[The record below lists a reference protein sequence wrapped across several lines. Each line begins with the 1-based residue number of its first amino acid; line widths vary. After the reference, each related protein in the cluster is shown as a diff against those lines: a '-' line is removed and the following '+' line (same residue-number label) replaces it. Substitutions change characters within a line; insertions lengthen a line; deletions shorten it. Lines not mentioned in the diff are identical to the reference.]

1 MSGPATTS
9 PAAAPQAAAPV
20 TGPEIA
26 AAHASPAQGS
36 PPQFGPAPWSP
47 SVWAIFAATWRR
59 DLQIEWR
66 ERQALNAMLFYALLV
81 IVIFSFA
88 FEAQAALTARV
99 GGGLLWVAFLFA
111 GLLALDRA
119 FAREAAG
126 DCLTG
131 LAISPASRAAALAG
145 KCAAALVLMLAI
157 EIVLVPLFA
166 VLFNA
171 PPRAQWGG
179 IAVTAVLGTW
189 ALAATGTYFS
199 ALGAHTRQRA
209 LLLPLLLLPVAIPAV
224 IAMVQATQLYL
235 TGRGD
240 AGFWL
245 QLLLAY
251 DAIFSALGILLADL
265 VLEAE

>member
-1 MSGPATTS
+1 MLPEVVSQPGGQPS
-9 PAAAPQAAAPV
+9 PPQAA
-20 TGPEIA
+20 
-26 AAHASPAQGS
+26 PA
-36 PPQFGPAPWSP
+36 GPASRRPEGP
-47 SVWAIFAATWRR
+47 QARPTAAGVFFATWRR
-59 DLQIEWR
+59 DLRIEWR

-88 FEAQAALTARV
+88 FEAQASLTVRV

-119 FAREAAG
+119 FGRETAG

-131 LAISPASRAAALAG
+131 LVISPASRAAALAG
-145 KCAAALVLMLAI
+145 KFAAAFVLMLAI
-157 EIVLVPLFA
+157 EVILVPLFA

-171 PPRAQWGG
+171 PPRAEWGG
-179 IAVTAVLGTW
+179 IALTAVLGTW

-199 ALGAHTRQRA
+199 ALGAHAGQRT

-235 TGRGD
+235 NGRGG

-245 QLLLAY
+245 QLLIAY
-251 DAIFSALGILLADL
+251 DAIFTALGVLLADA

>member
-1 MSGPATTS
+1 MHMTP
-9 PAAAPQAAAPV
+9 PAAPPSTPPAPAPASAAAL
-20 TGPEIA
+20 A
-26 AAHASPAQGS
+26 PAGH
-36 PPQFGPAPWSP
+36 P
-47 SVWAIFAATWRR
+47 SALAVFWATWRR
-59 DLQIEWR
+59 DLRIEWR

-88 FEAQAALTARV
+88 FEAQAALTVRV

-119 FAREAAG
+119 FARETAG

-145 KCAAALVLMLAI
+145 KFSAAFVLMLAI
-157 EIVLVPLFA
+157 EGVILPLFA

-171 PPRAQWGG
+171 PPGARWGG
-179 IAVTAVLGTW
+179 ILLTAVLGTW

-199 ALGAHTRQRA
+199 ALGAHARQRT

-224 IAMVQATQLYL
+224 IAMVQATQVYL
-235 TGRGD
+235 HGQGG

-245 QLLLAY
+245 QLLAAY
-251 DAIFSALGILLADL
+251 DAIFTALGVLLADV
-265 VLEAE
+265 VLEVE

>member
-1 MSGPATTS
+1 MTPPAAS
-9 PAAAPQAAAPV
+9 DVASQPREPQAEASSVPAAPQAAAVGHLSGLP
-20 TGPEIA
+20 GGRA
-26 AAHASPAQGS
+26 ASPTVAGVFFS
-36 PPQFGPAPWSP
+36 
-47 SVWAIFAATWRR
+47 TWRR
-59 DLQIEWR
+59 DLQVEWR

-88 FEAQAALTARV
+88 FEAQASLTVRV

-119 FAREAAG
+119 FGRETAG

-131 LAISPASRAAALAG
+131 LAISPASRAAVLAG
-145 KCAAALVLMLAI
+145 KFAAALALMLAI
-157 EIVLVPLFA
+157 EVILVPLFA

-171 PPRAQWGG
+171 PPRAQWGA
-179 IAVTAVLGTW
+179 IALTAVLGTW

-199 ALGAHTRQRA
+199 ALGAHTRQRT

-224 IAMVQATQLYL
+224 IAMVEATQLYL
-235 TGRGD
+235 NGRGG

-245 QLLLAY
+245 QLLVAY
-251 DAIFSALGILLADL
+251 DVIFSALGILLADA
-265 VLEAE
+265 VLEVE

>member
-1 MSGPATTS
+1 MTPPVAPSATPVARAPAS
-9 PAAAPQAAAPV
+9 ANPAETAGALIP
-20 TGPEIA
+20 
-26 AAHASPAQGS
+26 PAGN
-36 PPQFGPAPWSP
+36 P
-47 SVWAIFAATWRR
+47 SALAVFAATWRR
-59 DLQIEWR
+59 DLRIEWR

-119 FAREAAG
+119 FGRETAG

-145 KCAAALVLMLAI
+145 KFSAAFVLMLAI
-157 EIVLVPLFA
+157 EGVILPLFTI
-166 VLFNA
+166 LFNA
-171 PPRAQWGG
+171 PPGVRWGG
-179 IAVTAVLGTW
+179 ILLTAVLGTW

-199 ALGAHTRQRA
+199 ALGAHARQRT

-235 TGRGD
+235 NAQGG
-240 AGFWL
+240 AAFWL
-245 QLLLAY
+245 QLLAAY
-251 DAIFSALGILLADL
+251 DAIFTALGVLLADV
-265 VLEAE
+265 VLEVE